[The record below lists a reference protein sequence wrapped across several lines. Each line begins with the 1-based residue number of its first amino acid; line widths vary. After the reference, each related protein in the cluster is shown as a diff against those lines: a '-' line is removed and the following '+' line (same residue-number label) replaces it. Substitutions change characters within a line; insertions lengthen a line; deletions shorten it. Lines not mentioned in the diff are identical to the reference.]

1 MKILCTICIRA
12 GSTSVKNK
20 NIKII
25 NKKPLVYY
33 TIAQAKK
40 SNMFEDIVVSTDSKK
55 FQKITNK
62 YGIKNFF
69 LRPKRLSTS
78 KSPKIPVIRHALNQA
93 EKFYNK
99 KYDLIVDLDVTS
111 PLRVVKDIKL
121 ALKYFI
127 KSKANLLFSVN
138 ESRINPYFNS
148 VEVKKDGS
156 IKPIKNLGY
165 KIKRRQDAP
174 KVYDLNASIYI
185 WKRKTLIS
193 EDSLFVKKNSMYI
206 MPSDR
211 GYEVDTENDF
221 KIVKYLMKNDIFKK
235 I

>member
-20 NIKII
+20 NIKKM
-25 NKKPLVYY
+25 NKRPLAYY
-33 TIAQAKK
+33 TIMQAKK
-40 SNMFEDIVVSTDSKK
+40 SGVFEDIVVSTDSKK
-55 FQKITNK
+55 YQKITNN

-69 LRPKRLSTS
+69 LRPKHLSTN
-78 KSPKIPVIRHALNQA
+78 KSPKIPVIRHALSEA

-111 PLRVVKDIKL
+111 PLRLIKDIKL
-121 ALKYFI
+121 ALRYFI
-127 KSKANLLFSVN
+127 KSKSNLLFSVN

-148 VEVKKDGS
+148 VEIKRDKS

-193 EDSLFVKKNSMYI
+193 KDTLFVKKNSMYI
-206 MPSDR
+206 MPNNR
-211 GYEVDTENDF
+211 GYEVDTESDF
-221 KIVKYLMKNDIFKK
+221 KIVSYLMKNDIFR
-235 I
+235 